1 MNHREDQATEP
12 LQKEADMTAPFPHH
26 YEIKLSWPR
35 QGGAELYAAAAPP
48 ITGGAPMEFDGRDT
62 WWSPEHLLLSS
73 LSLCLMTTFE
83 AIAARARL
91 AVLHYDCRAE
101 ATLERT
107 AEGLGFTAVGL
118 HVEVEVNPEDAERA
132 PGLLANAKKH
142 CIVANA
148 LKPLVTVDFTVRAPA
163 VAGVA

>member
-1 MNHREDQATEP
+1 MNRRDEQATEP

-26 YEIKLSWPR
+26 YEVKLSWPR

-73 LSLCLMTTFE
+73 LGLCLMTTFE
-83 AIAARARL
+83 AVAAKARL
-91 AVLHYDCRAE
+91 PLLRYDCRAE
-101 ATLERT
+101 ANLDRSEG
-107 AEGLGFTAVGL
+107 GLGFTALGL
-118 HVEVEVNPEDAERA
+118 HVEIEVNPEDAERA
-132 PGLLANAKKH
+132 PRLLASAKKH

-148 LKPLVTVDFTVRAPA
+148 LRPLVALDLIVRTPA
-163 VAGVA
+163 VAGAA